1 MPHPL
6 FSPYR
11 QGENRVT
18 GTFMAVLER
27 LSLPNIDRI
36 LRTLLGEDSL
46 SLVSFENQVKL
57 PKSVP
62 DAAIRPGT
70 SVWIE
75 TKTSS
80 DTTWRCQIENHLKGI
95 NDAEGGYLLV
105 LTPDDAKPEVLDQVN
120 SSLLNNGRVQLVWS
134 NFTVLH
140 EVANDIIHDED
151 DPPTEREAFLLRELA
166 LMLRNEGL
174 VSDAKTMVVVVAAS
188 HGWPMYQA
196 IPVYRCALSLSVRS
210 PDQFDYIGFY
220 AGGEI
225 KRIVP
230 KVEKVVESINLTRQ
244 EERDALDA
252 DTKQLAEDLWQ
263 RIRDNTEQRNW
274 FDGSFK
280 VMFLSE
286 PDDPGT
292 INLGKSI
299 RNDKQS
305 SSGRTVPFTYG
316 KPRYVSLESLQDRN
330 VRTTTELERLERR

>member
-1 MPHPL
+1 MPNPL

-36 LRTLLGEDSL
+36 LRALLEEDSF
-46 SLVSFENQVKL
+46 SLVPFQNQLKL
-57 PKSVP
+57 PESVP

-80 DTTWRCQIENHLKGI
+80 DATRRCQIENHLKGI
-95 NDAEGGYLLV
+95 KDAGGGYLLV
-105 LTPDDAKPEVLDQVN
+105 LTPDDTKPEVLDQVDP
-120 SSLLNNGRVQLVWS
+120 SLLNSGLIQLVWS

-174 VSDAKTMVVVVAAS
+174 VSDGKTIVAVVAAS

-196 IPVYRCALSLSVRS
+196 TSIYRCALTLPFWSADKFSYLA
-210 PDQFDYIGFY
+210 FY

-225 KRIVP
+225 KPVVP
-230 KVEKVVESINLTRQ
+230 KVKAVVESIDLTHKDQ
-244 EERDALDA
+244 VVALDSPA
-252 DTKQLAEDLWQ
+252 KEYAEELLNKVA
-263 RIRDNTEQRNW
+263 NTEWHREINGQFR
-274 FDGSFK
+274 
-280 VMFLSE
+280 VMFLSGSE
-286 PDDPGT
+286 DPET
-292 INLGKSI
+292 IKLDNPIL
-299 RNDKQS
+299 NDKVS
-305 SSGRTVPFTYG
+305 KSGTTVAFTFG
-316 KPRYVSLESLQDRN
+316 KPLYRTLDSLKMATKTSQ
-330 VRTTTELERLERR
+330 LEKT